1 MSLITQNWV
10 SFNQVEDPIRTEE
23 TIFNQL
29 KDVDLGLPL
38 VSLPIAFS
46 INKFGVPST
55 QQMIDEI
62 ERKEKCKKIYVCQ
75 HILVNKLEF
84 GENLV
89 FTPHTLEE
97 DSYNFVPHYN
107 PAFQEKRTF
116 KKISE
121 RNFNFSF
128 MGDFNT
134 NPIRQEIGNRFSGR
148 FPVQQTGKW
157 FFSHDPATQN
167 FLKANYKNLLEETK
181 FPLCPQGT
189 GPSTLRFFESLS
201 SGGFPVIF
209 NNLKLPIDIRKFVIH
224 SSIEDIENNNL
235 EKSLEKFDDS
245 LQEEMIDLYWSRYSN
260 ERLSLSIVD
269 RMSRL

>member
-89 FTPHTLEE
+89 FTPHTIEG
-97 DSYNFVPHYN
+97 DKYHFIPHYN
-107 PAFQEKRTF
+107 SVFYARKQFQKTSRR
-116 KKISE
+116 SLV
-121 RNFNFSF
+121 FSF

-134 NPIRQEIGNRFSGR
+134 NAIRFEIGRRLSGK

-157 FFSHDPATQN
+157 FFSHDLQTQS
-167 FLKANYKNLLEETK
+167 FLKTKYQQLLEDTK
-181 FPLCPQGT
+181 FPLCPHGT
-189 GPSTLRFFESLS
+189 GPSTLRLFETFS
-201 SGGFPVIF
+201 SGGFPVVF
-209 NNLKLPIDIRKFVIH
+209 NNIKLPDDLRRFIIKASIDEIESGFLGTRLDELND
-224 SSIEDIENNNL
+224 SSQD
-235 EKSLEKFDDS
+235 
-245 LQEEMIDLYWSRYSN
+245 EMLDCYWTRYSN
-260 ERLSLSIVD
+260 DHLSFSIVEKVNQ
-269 RMSRL
+269 L

>member
-1 MSLITQNWV
+1 MSLINQNWV
-10 SFNQVEDPIRTEE
+10 SFSQIDDPIRTEE

-29 KDVDLGLPL
+29 KEVDLGLPL

-46 INKFGVPST
+46 INKFGVPRT

-62 ERKEKCKKIYVCQ
+62 ERKESCKKIYVCQ
-75 HILVNKLEF
+75 HILVNKLSF
-84 GENLV
+84 GENMV

-107 PAFQEKRTF
+107 PAFQEKIAFTRT
-116 KKISE
+116 SD

-128 MGDFNT
+128 MGDYNT
-134 NPIRQEIGNRFSGR
+134 NSIREEIGKRFSGM

-157 FFSHDPATQN
+157 FFSHDSATQQH
-167 FLKANYKNLLEETK
+167 LKSNYKRLLEDTK

-209 NNLKLPIDIRKFVIH
+209 NSLKLPSDIRKYVIK
-224 SSIEDIENNNL
+224 SSIEDLENRDF
-235 EKSLEKFDDS
+235 EKSLERFDDS
-245 LQEEMIDLYWSRYSN
+245 LQEEMVDLYWSRYSN
-260 ERLSLSIVD
+260 ENLSLSIIE
-269 RMSRL
+269 RINQL